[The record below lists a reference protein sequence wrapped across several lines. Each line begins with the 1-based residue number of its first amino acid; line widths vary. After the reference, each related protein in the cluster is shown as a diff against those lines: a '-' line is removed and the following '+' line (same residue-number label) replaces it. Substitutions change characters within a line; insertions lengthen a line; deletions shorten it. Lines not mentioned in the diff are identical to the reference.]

1 MSATRRSSPSLM
13 LGRDREIA
21 ELGEALGLAG
31 QGTPQIVLVG
41 GDAGI
46 GKTTLITDLV
56 RRASGLGFTV
66 AMGHGLDIEAGMSFA
81 PAIEAVR
88 SLLGGV
94 DDLESR
100 PSARRVLALLDPRA
114 PRNGEEGRLL
124 EELVAA
130 TLEAAAV
137 GPVLMVLEDMHWAD
151 RSTEDFA
158 AILSRTAR
166 GALLLV
172 ITFRSDE
179 LQRRHPFRKSLREIS
194 RASGARRID
203 LDGLDRDSIAGI
215 VSASTGG
222 PPDPSAV
229 SSILTRSEGNPL
241 YAEELLAAD
250 DAADESAD
258 QKGLPAHL
266 SDLLLARVDALEEG
280 PRALI
285 RIASVNG
292 TRLDTDTLA
301 ELAGLDRQQMEGQ
314 LRVAL
319 DANLLRQN
327 AGSLEFRHPLLREA
341 AYNDLMPDE
350 RTRTHARLAEI
361 LQAKVESDAGLP
373 ALSRLAFHWDAAH
386 DLTRTLSASIR
397 AGMVA
402 KRLGAA
408 EAIIQFERVLSLWDQ
423 VPDAESLAG
432 QPRAGF
438 VLLLG
443 QAANDQGDMERW
455 QSLIRTAVD
464 MLEPDADPL
473 LASRVYSALA
483 LCGFYDANT
492 IGAEQA
498 IRLAVEY
505 AGDSPTAELES
516 ALSTQSEYLNRQ
528 LRFADSVEAAQRAID
543 TATAAGYRDPG
554 IYALTIRSLS
564 LFHLGHI
571 HEGIAGL
578 EQAIAVGRTAG
589 KLGEALDVT
598 SYLARGYLEAGQ
610 VDRGLSAAVKG
621 LEEGRALGLPVNAA
635 LCEAEAME
643 ALLWRGRLDEVERR
657 FEELRELAM
666 PEHDWIWRAVRVELL
681 LARGDGRAANPL
693 VHEVAAETRAAS
705 KKPWH
710 TDVLA
715 QLQLA
720 VMFDDRAGACQTAEW
735 YLAQLDDCDSP
746 LIAAA
751 AARIGFH
758 ALCFGGSMPV
768 ALTYELGTLASRLLT
783 VATRALTDEWRSTY
797 HGVQLALAQ
806 AYAAR
811 FAEEAAAGEFRAA
824 AALAEPLGA
833 FCALEPR
840 LDLSQELLL
849 HGSRDE
855 GRELLVD
862 CWTDAREM
870 GAGDIERR
878 AARLA
883 TRTRVPLPGS
893 TTSEGP
899 LSRLTAREREV
910 LEQVAKGATNKAIA
924 SELVISEKTV
934 SVHVSNILAK
944 LGVENRGAAAAL
956 ARDIMQPSHD
966 DNSVVDSSA

>member
-1 MSATRRSSPSLM
+1 M
-13 LGRDREIA
+13 
-21 ELGEALGLAG
+21 
-31 QGTPQIVLVG
+31 
-41 GDAGI
+41 
-46 GKTTLITDLV
+46 
-56 RRASGLGFTV
+56 
-66 AMGHGLDIEAGMSFA
+66 
-81 PAIEAVR
+81 
-88 SLLGGV
+88 
-94 DDLESR
+94 
-100 PSARRVLALLDPRA
+100 
-114 PRNGEEGRLL
+114 
-124 EELVAA
+124 
-130 TLEAAAV
+130 
-137 GPVLMVLEDMHWAD
+137 GPVLLVLEDMHWAD
-151 RSTEDFA
+151 RSTQDFA
-158 AILSRTAR
+158 ATLSRTAR

-179 LQRRHPFRKSLREIS
+179 LQRRHPFRKTLREIS
-194 RASGARRID
+194 RTPGARRID
-203 LDGLDRDSIAGI
+203 LGGLDRDSIAGI
-215 VSASTGG
+215 VSARTDG
-222 PPDPSAV
+222 PPDPSV
-229 SSILTRSEGNPL
+229 VGSVLTRSEGNPL

-250 DAADESAD
+250 APPASPTDEPPTRR
-258 QKGLPAHL
+258 GLPDHL
-266 SDLLLARVDALEEG
+266 SDLLLARIDALEEG

-301 ELAGLDRQQMEGQ
+301 ELAGLDLPQMEGH

-319 DANLLRQN
+319 DANVLRQN

-341 AYNDLMPDE
+341 AYDDLMPDE

-361 LQAKVESDAGLP
+361 LQARVESDAGLP

-386 DLTRTLSASIR
+386 DLPRTLSASIR
-397 AGMVA
+397 AGLVA

-408 EAIIQFERVLSLWDQ
+408 EAITQFERVLSLWDR

-432 QPRAGF
+432 HPRAEI
-438 VLLLG
+438 VVMLG

-455 QSLIRTAVD
+455 HMLIRTAVD
-464 MLEPDADPL
+464 MLEPDRDPL

-483 LCGFYDANT
+483 LCGFYAADT

-505 AGDSPTAELES
+505 AGDSPTEELAD

-528 LRFADSVEAAQRAID
+528 CRFADSVEAAQRSID
-543 TATAAGYRDPG
+543 TAAAAGWPDTG
-554 IYALTIRSLS
+554 IYALTIRSVS

-578 EQAIAVGRTAG
+578 EQAIGLGRTAG
-589 KLGEALDVT
+589 KLGEALDIT

-610 VDRGLSAAVKG
+610 VDRGLSAAVEG
-621 LEEGRALGLPVNAA
+621 LEEGRALGLPVQAA

-657 FEELRELAM
+657 VEELRELAM
-666 PEHDWIWRAVRVELL
+666 PQHDWIWRAVRVELL
-681 LARGDGRAANPL
+681 LARGDARAAGPL
-693 VHEVAAETRAAS
+693 VHEVATQTKGAS

-720 VMFDDRAGACQTAEW
+720 VMLDDRPGVLQTAES

-746 LIAAA
+746 LLSAA

-758 ALCFGGSMPV
+758 ALCLGASMPG
-768 ALTYELGTLASRLLT
+768 ARTDELGTLASRLMS
-783 VATRALTDEWRSTY
+783 VAKRALTDEWRSTY
-797 HGVQLALAQ
+797 HGVQLALAE

-811 FAEEAAAGEFRAA
+811 FAGEAAVGQFRAA
-824 AALAEPLGA
+824 ALLAEPFGA
-833 FCALEPR
+833 FFALEPR
-840 LDLSQELLL
+840 LDLSRELLM

-862 CWTDAREM
+862 CWTAAREI
-870 GAGDIERR
+870 GAGEIERR

-893 TTSEGP
+893 VTSEGP
-899 LSRLTAREREV
+899 LTRLTPREKEV
-910 LEQVAKGATNKAIA
+910 LEHVAKGATNKAIA

-944 LGVENRGAAAAL
+944 LGVENRGAAAAI
-956 ARDIMQPSHD
+956 ARNIMQPSHHD
-966 DNSVVDSSA
+966 SSVVDPSA

>member
-1 MSATRRSSPSLM
+1 L
-13 LGRDREIA
+13 D
-21 ELGEALGLAG
+21 EALGLAA

-46 GKTTLITDLV
+46 GKTTLVTDLV

-66 AMGHGLDIEAGMSFA
+66 AMGHGLDIEAGISFA
-81 PAIEAVR
+81 PAVEAVR

-100 PSARRVLALLDPRA
+100 PSARRMLALLDPEA
-114 PRNGEEGRLL
+114 PRSREAVRVL
-124 EELVAA
+124 EELIAA
-130 TLEAAAV
+130 ALEAAAV
-137 GPVLMVLEDMHWAD
+137 GPVLVVLEDMHWAD
-151 RSTEDFA
+151 RSTQDFA
-158 AILSRTAR
+158 ATLSRTAR

-179 LQRRHPFRKSLREIS
+179 LQRRHPFRKSLAEIS
-194 RASGARRID
+194 RAPGARRID
-203 LDGLDRDSIAGI
+203 LGGLDRDSIAGI
-215 VSASTGG
+215 VAARTEG

-229 SSILTRSEGNPL
+229 ASILTRSEGNPL

-250 DAADESAD
+250 HAADQPAD
-258 QKGLPAHL
+258 QEGLPGHL
-266 SDLLLARVDALEEG
+266 SDLLLARIDALEEG

-301 ELAGLDRQQMEGQ
+301 DLARLDVPQMEGQ

-319 DANLLRQN
+319 DANVLRQN

-350 RTRTHARLAEI
+350 RARTHARLAEI
-361 LQAKVESDAGLP
+361 LQARVESDAGLP
-373 ALSRLAFHWDAAH
+373 ALSQLAFHWDAAH
-386 DLTRTLSASIR
+386 DLPRTLSASIR
-397 AGMVA
+397 AGLLA
-402 KRLGAA
+402 KRVGAA
-408 EAIIQFERVLSLWDQ
+408 EAIIQLERVLSLWDR

-432 QPRAGF
+432 HPRAEI
-438 VLLLG
+438 VVLLG
-443 QAANDQGDMERW
+443 QAANDQGDMDRW
-455 QSLIRTAVD
+455 HMLIRSAVD
-464 MLEPDADPL
+464 MLEPDPDPL

-483 LCGFYDANT
+483 LCGFYAADT

-505 AGDSPTAELES
+505 AGDSPTEELAH

-528 LRFADSVEAAQRAID
+528 CRFADSVEAAQRAID
-543 TATAAGYRDPG
+543 TAGVAGCWDTG

-571 HEGIAGL
+571 HEGVAGL

-589 KLGEALDVT
+589 KLGEALDIT

-610 VDRGLSAAVKG
+610 VDRGLSAAVEG
-621 LEEGRALGLPVNAA
+621 QEAGRALGLPVHAA

-657 FEELRELAM
+657 FEELRELAIRQY
-666 PEHDWIWRAVRVELL
+666 DWIWRAVRVELL
-681 LARGDGRAANPL
+681 LARGDARAAGPL
-693 VHEVAAETRAAS
+693 VHEVATQAKAAG

-715 QLQLA
+715 QLELL
-720 VMFDDRAGACQTAEW
+720 VMLDDGPGVFQTAES

-746 LIAAA
+746 LISAA

-758 ALCFGGSMPV
+758 ALCLGRSVPG
-768 ALTYELGTLASRLLT
+768 AQTDELGTLASRLLR
-783 VATRALTDEWRSTY
+783 VAARGLTDEWRSTY
-797 HGVQLALAQ
+797 HGVQLALAE
-806 AYAAR
+806 AYAAT
-811 FAEEAAAGEFRAA
+811 FAGEAAVGQFRAA
-824 AALAEPLGA
+824 AVLAEPFGA
-833 FCALEPR
+833 FFALEPR
-840 LDLSQELLL
+840 LDLSRELLL

-862 CWTDAREM
+862 CWTAAHEM
-870 GAGDIERR
+870 GAGEIERR

-893 TTSEGP
+893 AASEGP
-899 LSRLTAREREV
+899 LSRLTPREREV
-910 LEQVAKGATNKAIA
+910 LEHVATGATNKAIA

-934 SVHVSNILAK
+934 SVHVSNVLAK
-944 LGVENRGAAAAL
+944 LGVENRGAAASL
-956 ARDIMQPSHD
+956 ARNFMQPSQD
-966 DNSVVDSSA
+966 DSRVVDSSA